1 MESFISYQSEGVLLM
16 IDQESAA
23 VAVVDEANTINENA
37 DRQSAHGYRFANRMS
52 RIGVSAVREILKVTE
67 RPEIISFAGGLP
79 APELFPVEAIARAHA
94 EVFASQGNAALQ
106 YSTTEGWLPLR
117 EWIANRM
124 ISQGIETDASRVL
137 ITSGSQQGIDLVA
150 KAFLEKG
157 DKVIVENPSYIA
169 ALQVFNAYEA
179 ECIALESDDNGTC
192 IDNLERTIQES
203 NPKLLYL
210 VTDFQ
215 NPKGTSLAL
224 ERRIKLLEIARR
236 YRLPILEDNPY
247 GELRY
252 RGEHIPKLAALDRE
266 GLVIHLSTFSK
277 TLSPG
282 LRIGWVVAASEV
294 IHELNIGKQAADLHT
309 STIAQRAIAKALETF
324 DYDAHIAG
332 LCRVYGERCDTM
344 IRAIEEHFPAQAK
357 WTKPEG
363 GLFLWVELP
372 ENVNGT
378 KLLEVALRERVAFVP
393 GAPFF
398 TVEGRENFIRLNFS
412 NSNPEKIVEGISRL
426 GKVIGQ
432 QIN

>member
-1 MESFISYQSEGVLLM
+1 M

-23 VAVVDEANTINENA
+23 LAVADEANPLTEIT
-37 DRQSAHGYRFANRMS
+37 DRQSPQAYRFASRMS

-79 APELFPVEAIARAHA
+79 APELFPVEVIARAHA
-94 EVFASQGNAALQ
+94 DVFAANGNAALQ

-117 EWIANRM
+117 EWIAGRM
-124 ISQGIETDASRVL
+124 SSQGIETDADRIL

-157 DKVIVENPSYIA
+157 DRVIVENPCYIA

-179 ECIALESDDNGTC
+179 ECIALESDDDGMQL
-192 IDNLERTIQES
+192 DQLERAILES

-210 VTDFQ
+210 VADFH
-215 NPKGTSLAL
+215 NPKGTSMAL

-252 RGEHIPKLAALDRE
+252 RGEPIAKLAALDRD

-294 IHELNIGKQAADLHT
+294 IHELNIGKQASDLHT
-309 STIAQRAIAKALETF
+309 STVAQRAAARALESF
-324 DYDAHIAG
+324 DYDAHIDG
-332 LCRVYGERCDTM
+332 LCKVYGERCDTM
-344 IRAIEEHFPAQAK
+344 IRAIEEHFPPQTK
-357 WTKPEG
+357 WTKPQG

-372 ENVNGT
+372 ENINGT
-378 KLLEVALRERVAFVP
+378 KLLEVALKERVAFVP

-398 TVEGRENFIRLNFS
+398 ACEGRENFIRLNFS
-412 NSNPEKIVEGISRL
+412 NSNPERIVEGITRL
-426 GKVIGQ
+426 GKVISQ